1 MVSLILVTPHAEES
15 VRIVSKNRW
24 RRIGFD
30 HYEHPRPFSFLQ
42 SHSWARIPVIVVCVG
57 YQVSSMGGVSGGL
70 RGVQGNM
77 EVSEGVWEGCGG
89 EEGGVWGVL
98 DAKVSIE
105 LRRDRGKRERLINAT
120 AHLIPSSL
128 AGELFLQIQEWEMYF
143 SNSNKCKGTY
153 CDTVEENQ
161 L

>member
-57 YQVSSMGGVSGGL
+57 YQVSSMGGVSGG
-70 RGVQGNM
+70 
-77 EVSEGVWEGCGG
+77 SEGCTGEHGGIWEAEKAVEGNREGSEGCGG
-89 EEGGVWGVL
+89 GVGREGINRAEERQGEEG
-98 DAKVSIE
+98 AF
-105 LRRDRGKRERLINAT
+105 N
-120 AHLIPSSL
+120 
-128 AGELFLQIQEWEMYF
+128 
-143 SNSNKCKGTY
+143 
-153 CDTVEENQ
+153 
-161 L
+161 

>member
-24 RRIGFD
+24 RCIGFD

-77 EVSEGVWEGCGG
+77 EVSEGV
-89 EEGGVWGVL
+89 
-98 DAKVSIE
+98 
-105 LRRDRGKRERLINAT
+105 
-120 AHLIPSSL
+120 
-128 AGELFLQIQEWEMYF
+128 
-143 SNSNKCKGTY
+143 
-153 CDTVEENQ
+153 
-161 L
+161 

>member
-77 EVSEGVWEGCGG
+77 EVSG
-89 EEGGVWGVL
+89 
-98 DAKVSIE
+98 S
-105 LRRDRGKRERLINAT
+105 LRRLWRGTGRGLRGVGCEGINRAEERQGGRG
-120 AHLIPSSL
+120 S
-128 AGELFLQIQEWEMYF
+128 
-143 SNSNKCKGTY
+143 
-153 CDTVEENQ
+153 V
-161 L
+161 

>member
-77 EVSEGVWEGCGG
+77 EVSGRGVRES
-89 EEGGVWGVL
+89 EKAVE
-98 DAKVSIE
+98 
-105 LRRDRGKRERLINAT
+105 GKREG
-120 AHLIPSSL
+120 SE
-128 AGELFLQIQEWEMYF
+128 GCWM
-143 SNSNKCKGTY
+143 
-153 CDTVEENQ
+153 
-161 L
+161 

>member
-42 SHSWARIPVIVVCVG
+42 SHFWARIPVIVVCVG

-77 EVSEGVWEGCGG
+77 EVSGRGVRGSEKAVEGKREESEGCGG
-89 EEGGVWGVL
+89 VL
-98 DAKVSIE
+98 DVKVSIE
-105 LRRDRGKRERLINAT
+105 LRRDRG
-120 AHLIPSSL
+120 
-128 AGELFLQIQEWEMYF
+128 
-143 SNSNKCKGTY
+143 
-153 CDTVEENQ
+153 EEGAFN
-161 L
+161 

>member
-70 RGVQGNM
+70 RRLWRGTGRGLRGVGC
-77 EVSEGVWEGCGG
+77 EGINRAEERQG
-89 EEGGVWGVL
+89 EEG
-98 DAKVSIE
+98 AF
-105 LRRDRGKRERLINAT
+105 N
-120 AHLIPSSL
+120 
-128 AGELFLQIQEWEMYF
+128 
-143 SNSNKCKGTY
+143 
-153 CDTVEENQ
+153 
-161 L
+161 